1 MARPQSVTDD
11 EVLAAARA
19 VFLEKGVTATV
30 DEVAARCGV
39 GEATVFRRFP
49 TKQALFVAAMDAE
62 TEPAWGRGFAER
74 WPASGDAGA
83 DGVREAL
90 LSIANEILAT
100 GRKMM
105 PLMLMK
111 MSNPGLWMSRERPP
125 MRVVRATQLL
135 TQFFS
140 WQIESGYI
148 RARDPR
154 VAARIWLGA
163 LQHWIMFETFMKPLD
178 NVPAEVFVEELV
190 DLFCAPPVR
199 RKRARRP

>member
-30 DEVAARCGV
+30 DEVAERCGV

-62 TEPAWGRGFAER
+62 SEPAWGRAFAER
-74 WPASGDAGA
+74 WPPSAHAGVE
-83 DGVREAL
+83 DVRAAL
-90 LSIANEILAT
+90 LSVANEILSS

-105 PLMLMK
+105 PLVLMK
-111 MSNPGLWMSRERPP
+111 MSNPGLWMSREKPP
-125 MRVVRATQLL
+125 MRVVRATQIL
-135 TQFFS
+135 TQFFTE
-140 WQIESGYI
+140 QIESGHI
-148 RARDPR
+148 RLNDPR

-190 DLFCAPPVR
+190 DLFCAPPAR
-199 RKRARRP
+199 RKKARRT